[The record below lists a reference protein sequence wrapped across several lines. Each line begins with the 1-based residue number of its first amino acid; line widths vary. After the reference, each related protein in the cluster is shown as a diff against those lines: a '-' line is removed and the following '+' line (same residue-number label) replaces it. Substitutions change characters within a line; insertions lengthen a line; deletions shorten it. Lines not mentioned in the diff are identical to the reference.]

1 MHFFSTL
8 LILTLLCGSCVMSEM
23 TIGQPL
29 ESSAISQLQP
39 NHSSAQD
46 VADLLGAPNEVVEL
60 GNKSA
65 WLYQAQKER
74 IAGVFLVVFG
84 TSGQDRQFDRCW
96 VFFDE
101 NGLLTHIASS
111 LESSTA
117 KYNLSSSD

>member
-8 LILTLLCGSCVMSEM
+8 LLLALLCGSCVMSEM

-29 ESSAISQLQP
+29 EPSSISQLQP

-111 LESSTA
+111 L
-117 KYNLSSSD
+117 

>member
-1 MHFFSTL
+1 
-8 LILTLLCGSCVMSEM
+8 MSEM

-74 IAGVFLVVFG
+74 IAGVFLIVFG

>member
-1 MHFFSTL
+1 MA
-8 LILTLLCGSCVMSEM
+8 EM

-65 WLYQAQKER
+65 WLYEAQKER
-74 IAGVFLVVFG
+74 LAGIFLLVFG
-84 TSGQDRQFDRCW
+84 TSGQDTQFDRCW

-111 LESSTA
+111 LEA
-117 KYNLSSSD
+117 NNAEYKLSSLD